1 MGKACISP
9 FLMLDAQDTVIL
21 WFLCYCDSFMI
32 HDTKNWKIF
41 PLAYMVMCL
50 TTSPEFANNQKCIQ

>member
-9 FLMLDAQDTVIL
+9 FLMLDAQDSVIL
-21 WFLCYCDSFMI
+21 WFLCYCDSFLL

-41 PLAYMVMCL
+41 PLAYMDMIL
-50 TTSPEFANNQKCIQ
+50 TGNLVFANNKIFIQ

>member
-32 HDTKNWKIF
+32 RDTKNWKIF
-41 PLAYMVMCL
+41 PLAYMVMFL
-50 TTSPEFANNQKCIQ
+50 TNTPVFANNPKCIQ